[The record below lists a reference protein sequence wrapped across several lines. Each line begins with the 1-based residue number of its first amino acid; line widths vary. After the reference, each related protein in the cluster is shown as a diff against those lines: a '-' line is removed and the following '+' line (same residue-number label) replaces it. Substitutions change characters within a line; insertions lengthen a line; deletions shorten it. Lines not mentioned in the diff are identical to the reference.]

1 MDKLEWIEDP
11 RFFDH
16 KARGNNAEELDL
28 LIADWS
34 KTLTVKEIGKK
45 LDDKGVVWGPI
56 NSIENIVEDEQFKSR
71 EMILELE
78 DETFGTIKVPGIVPK
93 LSKTPGQVAWLGPQK
108 VGEHNREILEGLGY
122 SEADQKELLKNE
134 II

>member
-1 MDKLEWIEDP
+1 MDKLEWIKDP

-34 KTLTVKEIGKK
+34 KTLTMKEIGKK

-108 VGEHNREILEGLGY
+108 VGEHNQEILDGLGY
-122 SEADQKELLKNE
+122 SDSDQQELLKNK